1 MASTESNALPPTLF
15 EKIDP
20 DPPEALE
27 KHRLE
32 VRALP
37 KEDPYALS
45 ATQQLSTIVAIAV
58 LVSLAVSIQ
67 VCRTVQKCVDDRTCI
82 KSNLTMCAASNIV
95 SIASDAVAG
104 TNVGPGTLPA
114 LMQGVCAPGDVMRPS
129 SSGTECVPF
138 FPFPDSVNLQI
149 MDESASTPHERAC
162 GKWLRS
168 GGVILDGKPIYRSL
182 GDHENWLN
190 ALKEAEEKAT
200 KDSRLA
206 SSPMSKFRTLCER
219 TTSAGPTA
227 LRASAVQAFTYLR
240 QPIEGIE
247 THNDVLRATGH
258 LAAHF
263 CDGPIK
269 IGVYLHLFGLFVS
282 VMMPGT
288 RFDSRALAESLFVVD
303 AGEEAIRDA
312 RDANDALGG
321 IKNAPIIN
329 ITQASEIFFGATGK
343 TTENATLAGYDL
355 SIVSAVAML
364 DPSVAKSYLRGVAAF
379 CVFSTQ
385 AQVQNMEGGAANAM
399 RSRIRSEGVVSDTFL
414 KTKEREPFAELDNE
428 TVSRESSVTFS
439 MVGPDF
445 ASSCV
450 DFMRIIFTDHV
461 DEARFNTIY
470 HGDLYDRMEG
480 LVHKVR
486 KSVAEVVQR
495 SPIAEALASPASVAD
510 AVLRTTVKIAGAP
523 RNTWAGLHRPLPT
536 AAVTSDDGLFLVAL
550 KQANALFFDRIVLD
564 IYNHDACEHT
574 PFDPAETANAY
585 ALPTMRC
592 NVYFLGLSH
601 RPWLDN
607 AYSDSSIAGRSLHV
621 FGHELAHASIAI
633 GFRTQQYRD
642 LLQDYEEST
651 HKEAIADVIAILAL
665 IHTNLTNTEDLIT
678 NFCASWC
685 ARTPFLYLPPSASHP
700 LPNER
705 CDRLVSTLERLGF
718 V

>member
-1 MASTESNALPPTLF
+1 MTTESNPLPPTLF
-15 EKIDP
+15 KKIEP

-32 VRALP
+32 VRQLP
-37 KEDPYALS
+37 REDPYALS
-45 ATQQLSTIVAIAV
+45 ATQQLSAIVAVAV
-58 LVSLAVSIQ
+58 LASIVSYSQ
-67 VCRTVQKCVDDRTCI
+67 VCQTVQKCIDGGTCI
-82 KSNLTMCAASNIV
+82 RSNLTICAASNIV
-95 SIASDAVAG
+95 SLASDAAAG
-104 TNVGPGTLPA
+104 TDVGPGTLPA
-114 LMQGVCAPGDVMRPS
+114 LLQGVCAPGDVMRSS

-138 FPFPDSVNLQI
+138 FPFPDSVNRAI
-149 MDESASTPHERAC
+149 MDEGATAPHEKAC

-182 GDHENWLN
+182 GDHENWLA

-206 SSPMSKFRTLCER
+206 SSPMSKFRALCER
-219 TTSAGPTA
+219 TTTAGPTA
-227 LRASAVQAFTYLR
+227 LRASAVQAFEYLR
-240 QPIEGIE
+240 QPIEEIE

-269 IGVYLHLFGLFVS
+269 IGVYLHLWGLFVS
-282 VMMPGT
+282 VMMSGT
-288 RFDSRALAESLFVVD
+288 RFDSGALAESLFVVD
-303 AGEEAIRDA
+303 AGEDAIREA
-312 RDANDALGG
+312 SDANDALNG
-321 IKNAPIIN
+321 IKNAPILN

-343 TTENATLAGYDL
+343 TTENATLTGYDL

-385 AQVQNMEGGAANAM
+385 SQVQNMEAGAANEM
-399 RSRIRSEGVVSDTFL
+399 RSRIRKEGVVSGTFF
-414 KTKEREPFAELDNE
+414 KSKERDPFEELDNE
-428 TVSRESSVTFS
+428 TVSRASSVTFS
-439 MVGPDF
+439 MVGPDS
-445 ASSCV
+445 ASSCI
-450 DFMRIIFTDHV
+450 DFMRVRYTDHV

-470 HGDLYDRMEG
+470 HGDLYDRIEF
-480 LVHKVR
+480 LVHKAR
-486 KSVAEVVQR
+486 KSVADVVQR
-495 SPIAEALASPASVAD
+495 SPIAEALASPASVAE
-510 AVLRTTVKIAGAP
+510 AVMTTRVKIAGAP
-523 RNTWAGLHRPLPT
+523 RNTWAGLDRPLPT

-550 KQANALFFDRIVLD
+550 KQANAVFYDRIVLD
-564 IYNHDACEHT
+564 IYDHDACEHV

-601 RPWLDN
+601 RPWLDH

-621 FGHELAHASIAI
+621 FSHELAHNTISR
-633 GFRTQQYRD
+633 GFRRQQYID

-651 HKEAIADVIAILAL
+651 HAEAIADLIAILAVMD
-665 IHTNLTNTEDLIT
+665 TNLTNTEDLII

-685 ARTPFLYLPPSASHP
+685 ARTPLLYLPPSSSHP

-705 CDRLVSTLERLGF
+705 CDRLVSTLQRLELM
-718 V
+718 